1 MSTQSSSRRAERTET
16 TPVIELDAV
25 SKEFPL
31 EDSLFDKLLGTQTSV
46 TAVSDVSLTVYEGET
61 IGIVGESGSGK
72 STLANLVTGL
82 HTPTAGT
89 VTFDGEQV
97 GGALSRSAEQLTD
110 VGVIFQ
116 NAKSSID
123 PRMTI
128 QAAIAEP
135 LKAHGWSKRE
145 RTDRVEELLE
155 LVNLSE
161 RYATRY
167 AHELSGGQAQRVAI
181 ARAIATEP
189 RVLVLDEPVS
199 ALDVSV
205 KGSIINLLMRLQREL
220 GLTYVLISHD
230 LSVVKHIADRIAVMY
245 LGELM
250 EVAPADQLFASP
262 SHPYT
267 EALLAAIP
275 DVDPTTSI
283 QDAFILEGDVP
294 SPVDPPDGCVF
305 HTRCPIAEERCQRD
319 VPDRVEIDDAT
330 SACHFA
336 EDVYHDRR

>member
-1 MSTQSSSRRAERTET
+1 MSTQPVPQLEEQADPN
-16 TPVIELDAV
+16 PVIELETV
-25 SKEFPL
+25 TKEFPL
-31 EDSLFDKLLGTQTSV
+31 EDSLLDRVLGTQTALK
-46 TAVSDVSLTVYEGET
+46 AVSGVSLTVYEGET

-72 STLANLVTGL
+72 STLANLITGL
-82 HTPTAGT
+82 HTPTEGT
-89 VTFDGEQV
+89 VTFDGAPV
-97 GGALSRSAEQLTD
+97 GGAVSRSTELLAD

-135 LKAHGWSKRE
+135 LKTRGWSKSARTE
-145 RTDRVEELLE
+145 RVTELLE

-189 RVLVLDEPVS
+189 RVVVLDEPVS

-205 KGSIINLLMRLQREL
+205 KGSIINLLMHLQQEL

-250 EVAPADQLFASP
+250 EVATAEQLFDSP

-283 QDAFILEGDVP
+283 QDAVILEGDVP
-294 SPVDPPDGCVF
+294 SPVDPPEGCVF
-305 HTRCPIAEERCQRD
+305 HTRCPIATERCRTD
-319 VPDRVEIDDAT
+319 APDRFEIGEAT

>member
-1 MSTQSSSRRAERTET
+1 MRARSTARLEDRADAR
-16 TPVIELDAV
+16 PVIELEGV

-31 EDSLFDKLLGTQTSV
+31 EDSLLDKLLGTRTAV
-46 TAVSDVSLTVYEGET
+46 RAVSDVSLTVYEGET
-61 IGIVGESGSGK
+61 IGVVGESGSGK
-72 STLANLVTGL
+72 STLANLITGL
-82 HTPTAGT
+82 HTPTDGT
-89 VTFDGEQV
+89 VRLDGAPV
-97 GGALSRSAEQLTD
+97 GGAADRSTELLAD

-135 LKAHGWSKRE
+135 LKTRGWSRDE
-145 RTDRVEELLE
+145 RTDRVAELLD

-220 GLTYVLISHD
+220 DLTYVLISHD
-230 LSVVKHIADRIAVMY
+230 LSVVKHITDRIAVMY
-245 LGELM
+245 LGELL
-250 EVAPADQLFASP
+250 EVATADQLFDAP
-262 SHPYT
+262 SHPYS

-275 DVDPTTSI
+275 DVDPRASI
-283 QDAFILEGDVP
+283 QDAFVLEGDVP
-294 SPVDPPDGCVF
+294 SPVDPPSGCVF
-305 HTRCPIAEERCQRD
+305 HTRCPIAEDRCRREI
-319 VPDRVEIDDAT
+319 PDRIEIDDAT

-336 EDVYHDRR
+336 EDVYYDRR